1 MTTGRSEESRL
12 QEVSSISRGLKEIA
26 KDLDLPVVALSQ
38 LNRSPEQRHDKR
50 PMLSDLRESGSIE
63 QDADLVMFLYREEYY
78 DRDEADDAK
87 KGVAE
92 VIIAK
97 HRNGPDRRLQRRL
110 HQQLREVRQPCPLS
124 LTEKCLGCG
133 REFATEQVVLLGQ
146 TFAAERYCDLCRAT
160 EKVVDE
166 QRRADGRWARVR
178 VPSAYDG
185 CTFENFEPVPDTR
198 NALAV
203 CRQWTKEF
211 RAGTDLRQGLLL
223 RGNPGAGKT
232 HLAVAIL
239 REVIWSD
246 RAPRPTALFL
256 NVPGWL
262 NALRESYGD
271 GEPPPNPSG
280 YELVVLDDL
289 GAEDWS
295 SWARDRIYNLVNQRE
310 QQRGS

>member
-1 MTTGRSEESRL
+1 LIVKCIQCEREFETEE
-12 QEVSSISRGLKEIA
+12 
-26 KDLDLPVVALSQ
+26 VAL
-38 LNRSPEQRHDKR
+38 
-50 PMLSDLRESGSIE
+50 
-63 QDADLVMFLYREEYY
+63 
-78 DRDEADDAK
+78 
-87 KGVAE
+87 
-92 VIIAK
+92 
-97 HRNGPDRRLQRRL
+97 
-110 HQQLREVRQPCPLS
+110 
-124 LTEKCLGCG
+124 LGH
-133 REFATEQVVLLGQ
+133 
-146 TFAAERYCDLCRAT
+146 TFPAERYCAICREG
-160 EKVVDE
+160 EKVEDE
-166 QRRADGRWARVR
+166 QKQADLRWARVR

-185 CTFENFEPVPDTR
+185 CTFETFEPVPDTR

-203 CRQWTKEF
+203 CRQWAKEV

-246 RAPRPTALFL
+246 QRQTALFL
-256 NVPGWL
+256 NVPAWL

-280 YELVVLDDL
+280 YDLVVLDDL

-310 QQRGS
+310 QQNRLVIVTTNHDWGELAGRVGGPTASRLRRLTREVHVDARNDFRERDAA

>member
-1 MTTGRSEESRL
+1 MP
-12 QEVSSISRGLKEIA
+12 SSPAS
-26 KDLDLPVVALSQ
+26 SSS
-38 LNRSPEQRHDKR
+38 SP
-50 PMLSDLRESGSIE
+50 
-63 QDADLVMFLYREEYY
+63 
-78 DRDEADDAK
+78 
-87 KGVAE
+87 
-92 VIIAK
+92 
-97 HRNGPDRRLQRRL
+97 
-110 HQQLREVRQPCPLS
+110 
-124 LTEKCLGCG
+124 LTARCLGCA
-133 REFATEQVVLLGQ
+133 REFETEQVVLLGQ
-146 TFAAERYCDLCRAT
+146 TFPAERYCELCRAT
-160 EKVVDE
+160 EEVVDE
-166 QRRADGRWARVR
+166 QRRADVRWDRVR

-223 RGNPGAGKT
+223 RGDPGAGKT
-232 HLAVAIL
+232 HLAVAML

-246 RAPRPTALFL
+246 REPRPTALFL
-256 NVPGWL
+256 NVPAWL

-310 QQRGS
+310 QQRRLVIVTTNHEWRELAGRVGGPTASRLRRLAREVHVDARTDFRERVAA

>member
-1 MTTGRSEESRL
+1 MPSSANTRSSP
-12 QEVSSISRGLKEIA
+12 A
-26 KDLDLPVVALSQ
+26 LPT
-38 LNRSPEQRHDKR
+38 
-50 PMLSDLRESGSIE
+50 
-63 QDADLVMFLYREEYY
+63 
-78 DRDEADDAK
+78 
-87 KGVAE
+87 
-92 VIIAK
+92 
-97 HRNGPDRRLQRRL
+97 
-110 HQQLREVRQPCPLS
+110 S
-124 LTEKCLGCG
+124 LTAKCLGCG

-146 TFAAERYCDLCRAT
+146 TFPAERYCDLCRAT
-160 EKVVDE
+160 EVVVDE
-166 QRRADGRWARVR
+166 QRRADGRWARVQ
-178 VPSAYDG
+178 VPTAYDG

-203 CRQWTKEF
+203 CRH
-211 RAGTDLRQGLLL
+211 GTDLRQGLLL

-310 QQRGS
+310 QQRRLVIVTTNHEWRELAGRVGGPTASRLRRLARELHVDARDDYRERAAA